1 MCVGVED
8 TEDAEDAE
16 DVEGVK
22 GVGGVAGAEGAG
34 CVGCSGGERQEE
46 TPGYQAARTSIVQ
59 SRGPMAELPAASMG
73 GFAAVLMVMV
83 AGFAEA
89 PGTVAG
95 GPMAV
100 ANRLGDWAR
109 EAPRPNN
116 NNSQCAGTAKPITAS
131 ACYAEETITSPAG
144 AAMLHILQTT
154 HLAHSSTCLSVYFI
168 LLFGGE
174 RRDQR

>member
-1 MCVGVED
+1 
-8 TEDAEDAE
+8 
-16 DVEGVK
+16 
-22 GVGGVAGAEGAG
+22 
-34 CVGCSGGERQEE
+34 
-46 TPGYQAARTSIVQ
+46 
-59 SRGPMAELPAASMG
+59 MAELPAASTG

-100 ANRLGDWAR
+100 ANRLDDWAR

-116 NNSQCAGTAKPITAS
+116 NNSQCADTAKPITAS

-154 HLAHSSTCLSVYFI
+154 HLAHPSTCT
-168 LLFGGE
+168 LLFIAFCFLAERGE
-174 RRDQR
+174 IRDDISQALVGLISNCQLSKPLARSLGVGVRGAVGAWC